1 MLTTKAWLS
10 RVQEDPGT
18 MHQFVNCLPLTG
30 LRLLSDRMEVERSDA
45 GEAKGMAV
53 ADPVGGESAV

>member
-1 MLTTKAWLS
+1 
-10 RVQEDPGT
+10 